1 MDVSTKGDTGKGD
14 SHLLWKLMMFSYSW
28 RVVGKED
35 YSGQEITIEQSFLN
49 FHSRQELED
58 DDA

>member
-1 MDVSTKGDTGKGD
+1 MEADEVFLFVKSCGE
-14 SHLLWKLMMFSYSW
+14 SLHI
-28 RVVGKED
+28 ED
-35 YSGQEITIEQSFLN
+35 YSGQEITIEQSCLN